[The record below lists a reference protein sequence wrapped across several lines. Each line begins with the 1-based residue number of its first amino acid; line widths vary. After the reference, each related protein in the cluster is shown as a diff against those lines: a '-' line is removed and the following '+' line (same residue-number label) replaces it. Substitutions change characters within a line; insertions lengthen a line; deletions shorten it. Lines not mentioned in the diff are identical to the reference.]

1 MRSMLVSSDYSVIL
15 RLHEFSIRYFQS
27 ASVNMLL
34 FSSFSRTVIKGY
46 PRIQYCDYMSRQSG
60 LGFGGFLLGLG
71 AAWIVFTTYEVS
83 GNFFSWLMILGG
95 ASIVASSLLSRNRA
109 MRQANQL
116 IGGIIGGFVVALVFS
131 YAFGYVG
138 FLPGIGGLTGSG
150 TPVTETKSITGF
162 TSVSAAMG
170 FNVEITES
178 SSYSVRVTV
187 DDNVVDKLRVTK
199 IGDTL
204 SIALDP
210 GTYTRMT
217 LRAVVTM
224 PDIEGL
230 ELSGGSHVDAEGSA
244 GDLTVDASGGST
256 LDLENFPVHDASI
269 GFSGG
274 SSGTISLDG
283 NLDADVSGGSRLW
296 YIGSPTLGNIDT
308 SGGAT
313 VQKK

>member
-1 MRSMLVSSDYSVIL
+1 
-15 RLHEFSIRYFQS
+15 
-27 ASVNMLL
+27 
-34 FSSFSRTVIKGY
+34 
-46 PRIQYCDYMSRQSG
+46 MSRQSG

-71 AAWIVFTTYEVS
+71 AAWIIFTTYEIS
-83 GNFFSWLMILGG
+83 GNLFSWLMILGG
-95 ASIVASSLLSRNRA
+95 VSIVASSLLGRSRS

-116 IGGIIGGFVVALVFS
+116 IGGIIGGFIVALVFS

-138 FLPGIGGLTGSG
+138 FFPGIGGLTGSG
-150 TPVTETKSITGF
+150 TPVTETMSITGF

-170 FNVEITES
+170 FRVEITES
-178 SSYSVRVTV
+178 STYSVRVTV

-199 IGDTL
+199 EGDTL

-210 GTYTRMT
+210 GIYTFMS

-230 ELSGGSHVDAEGSA
+230 ELSGGSRGSISGFVGLASLDLELSGGSHVDAEGSA
-244 GDLTVDASGGST
+244 IDLTVDASGGST
-256 LDLENFPVHDASI
+256 LDLENFPVHDADI
-269 GFSGG
+269 VFSGG

-283 NLDADVSGGSRLW
+283 NLDADASGGSRLW
-296 YIGSPTLGNIDT
+296 YIGSPTLGDIDT

>member
-1 MRSMLVSSDYSVIL
+1 
-15 RLHEFSIRYFQS
+15 
-27 ASVNMLL
+27 
-34 FSSFSRTVIKGY
+34 
-46 PRIQYCDYMSRQSG
+46 MSRQSG

-71 AAWIVFTTYEVS
+71 AAWIIFTTYEIS
-83 GNFFSWLMILGG
+83 GNLFSWLMILGG
-95 ASIVASSLLSRNRA
+95 VSIVASSLLGRSRS

-116 IGGIIGGFVVALVFS
+116 IGGIIGGFIVALVFS

-138 FLPGIGGLTGSG
+138 FFPGIGGLTGSG
-150 TPVTETKSITGF
+150 TPVTKPMSITGF

-170 FNVEITES
+170 FRVEITES
-178 SSYSVRVTV
+178 STYSVRVTV

-199 IGDTL
+199 EGDTL

-210 GTYTRMT
+210 GIYTFMS
-217 LRAVVTM
+217 LSAVVTM

-230 ELSGGSHVDAEGSA
+230 ELSGGSRGSISGFVGLASLDLELSGGSHVDAEGSA
-244 GDLTVDASGGST
+244 IDLTVDASGGST
-256 LDLENFPVHDASI
+256 LDLENFPVHDADVV
-269 GFSGG
+269 FSGG

-283 NLDADVSGGSRLW
+283 NLDADASGGSRLW
-296 YIGSPTLGNIDT
+296 YIGSPTLGDIDT

>member
-1 MRSMLVSSDYSVIL
+1 
-15 RLHEFSIRYFQS
+15 
-27 ASVNMLL
+27 
-34 FSSFSRTVIKGY
+34 
-46 PRIQYCDYMSRQSG
+46 MSRSSG

-71 AAWIVFTTYEVS
+71 AAWIIFTTYEIS
-83 GNFFSWLMILGG
+83 GNLFSWLMILGG

-109 MRQANQL
+109 TRQANQL
-116 IGGIIGGFVVALVFS
+116 IGGIIGGFIVALVFS

-138 FLPGIGGLTGSG
+138 FLPGIGGVTGSG

-178 SSYSVRVTV
+178 STFSVRVTV
-187 DDNVVDKLRVTK
+187 DDNVVDRLRVTK
-199 IGDTL
+199 EGDTL
-204 SIALDP
+204 TIALDP
-210 GTYTRMT
+210 GIYTSMT

-230 ELSGGSHVDAEGSA
+230 ELSGGSRGTISGFVGLASLDLELSGGSHVDVEGSA
-244 GDLTVDASGGST
+244 IDLTVDASGGST
-256 LDLENFPVHDASI
+256 LDLENFPVHDADI

-283 NLDADVSGGSRLW
+283 TLDADVSGGSRLW
-296 YIGSPTLGNIDT
+296 YIGSPTLGDIDT

>member
-1 MRSMLVSSDYSVIL
+1 
-15 RLHEFSIRYFQS
+15 
-27 ASVNMLL
+27 
-34 FSSFSRTVIKGY
+34 
-46 PRIQYCDYMSRQSG
+46 

-71 AAWIVFTTYEVS
+71 AAWLIFTTYDIS
-83 GNFFSWLMILGG
+83 GNLFSWLMILGG
-95 ASIVASSLLSRNRA
+95 TSIVVSSLFSRNRA
-109 MRQANQL
+109 MRQVNDL
-116 IGGIIGGFVVALVFS
+116 FGGIIGGFIVALVFS

-138 FLPGIGGLTGSG
+138 FIPGIGGLTGSG
-150 TPVTETKSITGF
+150 TLVTETKSMTGF

-178 SSYSVRVTV
+178 STYSVMLTV
-187 DDNVVDKLRVTK
+187 DDNVVDKLKVSK
-199 IGDTL
+199 IGDIL
-204 SIALDP
+204 SIALEP
-210 GTYTRMT
+210 GIYTRMT

-224 PDIEGL
+224 PDIAKLELSGGSRGSIRGFVGLSSLDL

-244 GDLTVDASGGST
+244 GDLMVDASGGST
-256 LDLENFPVHDASI
+256 LDLEDFPVHDANI

-283 NLDADVSGGSRLW
+283 TLEADVSGGSRLW
-296 YIGSPTLGNIDT
+296 YIGNPTLGNIDT

>member
-1 MRSMLVSSDYSVIL
+1 
-15 RLHEFSIRYFQS
+15 
-27 ASVNMLL
+27 
-34 FSSFSRTVIKGY
+34 
-46 PRIQYCDYMSRQSG
+46 MSRQSG

-71 AAWIVFTTYEVS
+71 AAWIIFTTYEIS
-83 GNFFSWLMILGG
+83 GNLFSWLMILGG
-95 ASIVASSLLSRNRA
+95 VSIVASSLLGRSRS

-116 IGGIIGGFVVALVFS
+116 IGGIIGGFIVALVFS

-138 FLPGIGGLTGSG
+138 FFPGIGGLTGSG
-150 TPVTETKSITGF
+150 TPVTETMSITGF

-170 FNVEITES
+170 FRVEITES
-178 SSYSVRVTV
+178 STYSVRVTV

-199 IGDTL
+199 EGDTL

-210 GTYTRMT
+210 GIYTFMS

-230 ELSGGSHVDAEGSA
+230 ELSGGSRGSISGFMGLASLDLELSGGSHVDAEGSA
-244 GDLTVDASGGST
+244 IDLTVDASGGST
-256 LDLENFPVHDASI
+256 LDLENFPVHDADVV
-269 GFSGG
+269 FSGG

-283 NLDADVSGGSRLW
+283 NLDADASGGSRLW
-296 YIGSPTLGNIDT
+296 YIGSPTLGDIDT

>member
-1 MRSMLVSSDYSVIL
+1 
-15 RLHEFSIRYFQS
+15 
-27 ASVNMLL
+27 
-34 FSSFSRTVIKGY
+34 
-46 PRIQYCDYMSRQSG
+46 MSRQSG

-71 AAWIVFTTYEVS
+71 AAWIVFTTYEIS

-95 ASIVASSLLSRNRA
+95 ASIVASSLLSRNRS
-109 MRQANQL
+109 MRSL

-150 TPVTETKSITGF
+150 TPVTETVSITGF

-170 FNVEITES
+170 FRVEITES
-178 SSYSVRVTV
+178 STFSVRVTV

-199 IGDTL
+199 TGDTL
-204 SIALDP
+204 SLALDP
-210 GTYTRMT
+210 GIYTFMS

-224 PDIEGL
+224 PNIEGLELSGGSRGTISGFVGLASLDL
-230 ELSGGSHVDAEGSA
+230 ELSGGSHVDADGSA

-256 LDLENFPVHDASI
+256 LDLEAFPVHDASI
-269 GFSGG
+269 TFSGG
-274 SSGTISLDG
+274 SSGTINLDG
-283 NLDADVSGGSRLW
+283 SLDADVSGGSRLW
-296 YIGSPTLGNIDT
+296 YVGNPTLGDIDT

>member
-1 MRSMLVSSDYSVIL
+1 
-15 RLHEFSIRYFQS
+15 
-27 ASVNMLL
+27 
-34 FSSFSRTVIKGY
+34 
-46 PRIQYCDYMSRQSG
+46 MSRSSG

-71 AAWIVFTTYEVS
+71 AAWIILTTYEIS
-83 GNFFSWLMILGG
+83 GNLFSWLMILGG
-95 ASIVASSLLSRNRA
+95 ASIVASSLFSRNRS

-116 IGGIIGGFVVALVFS
+116 IGGIIGGFAVALVFS

-138 FLPGIGGLTGSG
+138 FLPGIGGVTGSG
-150 TPVTETKSITGF
+150 TPVTETPSITGF

-178 SSYSVRVTV
+178 STFSVRVTV
-187 DDNVVDKLRVTK
+187 DDNVVDRLRVTK
-199 IGDTL
+199 EGDTL
-204 SIALDP
+204 SITLDP
-210 GTYTRMT
+210 GIYTSMT

-224 PDIEGL
+224 PLIEGLELSGGSRGFIRGFVGLTSLDL

-244 GDLTVDASGGST
+244 IDLTVDASGGST
-256 LDLENFPVHDASI
+256 LDLENFPVHDADVV
-269 GFSGG
+269 FSGG

-283 NLDADVSGGSRLW
+283 NLAADASGGSRLW
-296 YIGSPTLGNIDT
+296 YIGSPTLGDIDT

>member
-1 MRSMLVSSDYSVIL
+1 
-15 RLHEFSIRYFQS
+15 
-27 ASVNMLL
+27 
-34 FSSFSRTVIKGY
+34 
-46 PRIQYCDYMSRQSG
+46 MSRSSG

-71 AAWIVFTTYEVS
+71 AAWIILTTYEIS
-83 GNFFSWLMILGG
+83 GNLFSWLMILGG
-95 ASIVASSLLSRNRA
+95 ASIVASSLLSRNRS
-109 MRQANQL
+109 MRRANQL
-116 IGGIIGGFVVALVFS
+116 IGGIIGGFAVALVFS

-138 FLPGIGGLTGSG
+138 FLPGIGGVTGSG

-178 SSYSVRVTV
+178 STFSVRVTV
-187 DDNVVDKLRVTK
+187 DDNVVDRLRVTK
-199 IGDTL
+199 EGDTL
-204 SIALDP
+204 TIALDP
-210 GTYTRMT
+210 GIYTSMT

-230 ELSGGSHVDAEGSA
+230 ELSGGSRGTISGFVGLASLDLELSGGSHVDVEGSA
-244 GDLTVDASGGST
+244 IELTVDASGGST
-256 LDLENFPVHDASI
+256 LDLENFPVHDADI
-269 GFSGG
+269 VFSGG

-283 NLDADVSGGSRLW
+283 TLDANVSGGSRLW
-296 YIGSPTLGNIDT
+296 YIGSPTLGDIDT

>member
-1 MRSMLVSSDYSVIL
+1 
-15 RLHEFSIRYFQS
+15 
-27 ASVNMLL
+27 
-34 FSSFSRTVIKGY
+34 
-46 PRIQYCDYMSRQSG
+46 MSRQSG

-71 AAWIVFTTYEVS
+71 AAWIIFTTYEIS
-83 GNFFSWLMILGG
+83 GNLFSWLMILGG
-95 ASIVASSLLSRNRA
+95 ASIVASSLLGRSRS

-116 IGGIIGGFVVALVFS
+116 IGGIIGGFIVALVFS

-150 TPVTETKSITGF
+150 TPVTETMSVTGF

-170 FNVEITES
+170 FRVEITES
-178 SSYSVRVTV
+178 STFSVRVTV

-199 IGDTL
+199 TGDTL

-210 GTYTRMT
+210 GIYAFMS

-224 PDIEGL
+224 PDIEGLELSGGSRASISGFVGLASLDL

-256 LDLENFPVHDASI
+256 LDLEDFPVHDADI

-283 NLDADVSGGSRLW
+283 TLDAGLSGGSRLW
-296 YIGSPTLGNIDT
+296 YVGNPTLGNIDT
-308 SGGAT
+308 SGGSS

>member
-1 MRSMLVSSDYSVIL
+1 
-15 RLHEFSIRYFQS
+15 
-27 ASVNMLL
+27 
-34 FSSFSRTVIKGY
+34 
-46 PRIQYCDYMSRQSG
+46 MSRQSG

-71 AAWIVFTTYEVS
+71 AAWIVFTTYEIS

-95 ASIVASSLLSRNRA
+95 ASIVASSLLSRNRS
-109 MRQANQL
+109 MRQVNSL

-150 TPVTETKSITGF
+150 TPVTETVSITGF

-170 FNVEITES
+170 FRVEITES
-178 SSYSVRVTV
+178 STFSVRVTV

-199 IGDTL
+199 TGDTL
-204 SIALDP
+204 SLALDP
-210 GTYTRMT
+210 GIYTFMS

-230 ELSGGSHVDAEGSA
+230 ELSGGSRGAISGFVGLASLDLELSGGSHVEVDGSA
-244 GDLTVDASGGST
+244 GDLMVDASGGST
-256 LDLENFPVHDASI
+256 LDLEAFPVHDASI
-269 GFSGG
+269 TFSGG

-283 NLDADVSGGSRLW
+283 TLDADVSGGSRLW
-296 YIGSPTLGNIDT
+296 YVGNPTLGDIDT

>member
-1 MRSMLVSSDYSVIL
+1 
-15 RLHEFSIRYFQS
+15 
-27 ASVNMLL
+27 
-34 FSSFSRTVIKGY
+34 
-46 PRIQYCDYMSRQSG
+46 

-71 AAWIVFTTYEVS
+71 AAWIVFTTYETS

-95 ASIVASSLLSRNRA
+95 ASIVASSLLSRNRS
-109 MRQANQL
+109 MRQVNSL
-116 IGGIIGGFVVALVFS
+116 IGGFVVALVFS

-150 TPVTETKSITGF
+150 TPVTETVSITGF

-170 FNVEITES
+170 FRVEITES
-178 SSYSVRVTV
+178 STFSVRVTV

-199 IGDTL
+199 TGDTL
-204 SIALDP
+204 SLALDP
-210 GTYTRMT
+210 GIYTFMS

-230 ELSGGSHVDAEGSA
+230 ELSGGSRGAISGFVGLASLDLELSGGSHVEVDGSA
-244 GDLTVDASGGST
+244 GDLMVDASGGST
-256 LDLENFPVHDASI
+256 LDLEAFPVHDASI
-269 GFSGG
+269 TFSGG

-283 NLDADVSGGSRLW
+283 TLDADVSGGSRLW
-296 YIGSPTLGNIDT
+296 YVGNPTLGDIDT

>member
-1 MRSMLVSSDYSVIL
+1 
-15 RLHEFSIRYFQS
+15 
-27 ASVNMLL
+27 
-34 FSSFSRTVIKGY
+34 
-46 PRIQYCDYMSRQSG
+46 MSRQSG

-71 AAWIVFTTYEVS
+71 AAWIVFTTYEIS

-95 ASIVASSLLSRNRA
+95 ASIVASSLLSRNRS
-109 MRQANQL
+109 MRQVNSL

-150 TPVTETKSITGF
+150 TPVTETVSLTGF

-170 FNVEITES
+170 FRVEITES
-178 SSYSVRVTV
+178 STFSVRVTV

-199 IGDTL
+199 TGDTL
-204 SIALDP
+204 SLALDP
-210 GTYTRMT
+210 GIYTFMS

-224 PDIEGL
+224 PNIEGL
-230 ELSGGSHVDAEGSA
+230 ELSGGSRGSISGFVGLASLDLDLSGGSHVEAEGSA

-269 GFSGG
+269 TFSGG

-283 NLDADVSGGSRLW
+283 TLDANLSGGSRLW
-296 YIGSPTLGNIDT
+296 YIGSPTLGDIDT
-308 SGGAT
+308 SGASN
-313 VQKK
+313 VQKR

>member
-1 MRSMLVSSDYSVIL
+1 M
-15 RLHEFSIRYFQS
+15 
-27 ASVNMLL
+27 
-34 FSSFSRTVIKGY
+34 
-46 PRIQYCDYMSRQSG
+46 
-60 LGFGGFLLGLG
+60 GFGGFLLGLG
-71 AAWIVFTTYEVS
+71 VAWIIFTTYEIS
-83 GNFFSWLMILGG
+83 GNLFSWLMILGG
-95 ASIVASSLLSRNRA
+95 AAIVASSLLSRNKA

-116 IGGIIGGFVVALVFS
+116 IGGIIGGFMVALVFS

-138 FLPGIGGLTGSG
+138 FLPGINGVIGSG

-170 FNVEITES
+170 FRVEITEAS
-178 SSYSVRVTV
+178 TYSVRVTV

-210 GTYTRMT
+210 GIYTLMS
-217 LRAVVTM
+217 LKAVVTM
-224 PDIEGL
+224 PDIEGLELSGGSRGSISGFVGLASLDL

-256 LDLENFPVHDASI
+256 LDFKDFPVHDANI

-283 NLDADVSGGSRLW
+283 TLDADVSGGSRLW
-296 YIGSPTLGNIDT
+296 YIGNPTLGNIDT
-308 SGGAT
+308 SGGST

>member
-1 MRSMLVSSDYSVIL
+1 
-15 RLHEFSIRYFQS
+15 
-27 ASVNMLL
+27 
-34 FSSFSRTVIKGY
+34 
-46 PRIQYCDYMSRQSG
+46 MSRQSG

-71 AAWIVFTTYEVS
+71 AAWIVFTTYEIS

-95 ASIVASSLLSRNRA
+95 ASIVASSLLSRNRS
-109 MRQANQL
+109 MRQVNSL

-150 TPVTETKSITGF
+150 TPVTETVSITGF

-170 FNVEITES
+170 FRVEITES
-178 SSYSVRVTV
+178 STFSVRVTV

-199 IGDTL
+199 TGDTL
-204 SIALDP
+204 SLALDP
-210 GTYTRMT
+210 GIYTFMS

-224 PDIEGL
+224 PNIEGLELSGGSRGTISGFVGLASLDL
-230 ELSGGSHVDAEGSA
+230 ELSGGSHVDADGSA

-256 LDLENFPVHDASI
+256 LDLEAFPVHDASI
-269 GFSGG
+269 TFSGG
-274 SSGTISLDG
+274 SSGTINLDG
-283 NLDADVSGGSRLW
+283 SLDADVSGGSRLW
-296 YIGSPTLGNIDT
+296 YVGNPTLGDIDT

>member
-1 MRSMLVSSDYSVIL
+1 
-15 RLHEFSIRYFQS
+15 
-27 ASVNMLL
+27 
-34 FSSFSRTVIKGY
+34 
-46 PRIQYCDYMSRQSG
+46 MSRQSG

-71 AAWIVFTTYEVS
+71 AAWIIFTTYEIT
-83 GNFFSWLMILGG
+83 GNLFSWLMVLGG
-95 ASIVASSLLSRNRA
+95 ASIVVSSLLSRNRA
-109 MRQANQL
+109 TRQANQL

-138 FLPGIGGLTGSG
+138 FLPGIGDSVTGSG
-150 TPVTETKSITGF
+150 TLVTETKSITGF

-178 SSYSVRVTV
+178 STFSVRVTV

-199 IGDTL
+199 TGDTL

-210 GTYTRMT
+210 GIYIGMT

-224 PDIEGL
+224 PNIEGL
-230 ELSGGSHVDAEGSA
+230 ELSGGSRGDISGFVGLASLDLELSGGSHVDVEGSA
-244 GDLTVDASGGST
+244 GDLMVDASGGST
-256 LDLENFPVHDASI
+256 LDLSGFPVNDADI
-269 GFSGG
+269 TFSGG

-283 NLDADVSGGSRLW
+283 TLDADVSGGSRLW